1 MSNKELVIDLVQRLP
16 DEANLMEIA
25 KEIEFVAGV
34 REGFAQLDRG
44 EGVPLE
50 EVKKQISSWTTK

>member
-1 MSNKELVIDLVQRLP
+1 MSNKEIVIDFIHRLP
-16 DEANLMEIA
+16 DEATLMEIA

-44 EGVPLE
+44 KGVPLD
-50 EVKKQISSWTTK
+50 EVKKQLPSWITK

>member
-1 MSNKELVIDLVQRLP
+1 MSNKEIVMDLMRRLP
-16 DEANLMEIA
+16 EQATLLEIA
-25 KEIEFVAGV
+25 REIEFVAGV

-50 EVKKQISSWTTK
+50 EVEKQLPAWISK

>member
-1 MSNKELVIDLVQRLP
+1 MSNKEIVIDLVGRLP
-16 DEANLMEIA
+16 ENATLLEIA

-50 EVKKQISSWTTK
+50 EVEKQLPSWITK

>member
-1 MSNKELVIDLVQRLP
+1 MSNKEIVIDLVQRLP
-16 DEANLMEIA
+16 EGSTLLDIA
-25 KEIEFVAGV
+25 REIEFVAGV

-50 EVKKQISSWTTK
+50 QVEKQLPSWITK

>member
-1 MSNKELVIDLVQRLP
+1 MSNKEIVIDLIERLP
-16 DEANLMEIA
+16 QNATLLEIA

-44 EGVPLE
+44 EGVPIE
-50 EVKKQISSWTTK
+50 EVEKQLPSWIIR